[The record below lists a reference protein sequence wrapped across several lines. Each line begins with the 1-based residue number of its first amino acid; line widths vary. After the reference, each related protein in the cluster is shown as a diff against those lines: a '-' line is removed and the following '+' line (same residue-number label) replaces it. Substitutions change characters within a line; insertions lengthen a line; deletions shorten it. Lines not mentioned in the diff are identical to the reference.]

1 MPLRTKILI
10 TLCVVSLLPLD
21 ARGWGPSGHRLIASK
36 AVETLPPE
44 LSAFFEASRN
54 ALARHCTEPLD
65 WLAKNPAGEKPNQ
78 YILLDRYGA
87 FPFETL
93 PRDYQAAVKKHTA
106 RVVRGN
112 GVLPWNI
119 GVYSEKLTKAFKAGD
134 WDEARRVAAHLAF
147 YVAEAHDPFSTTEND
162 EGQHSGQ
169 RGVNARFGTSLVDR
183 FSAFFFVRPNDA
195 VYVED
200 PTDHAFEICLSAHSW
215 LENILLSDRRAKRGL
230 GDYND
235 EYYDRF
241 YNQAGAVLIRE
252 VSDAATDVGS
262 YWLTAWVN
270 AGRPQLPSR

>member
-1 MPLRTKILI
+1 M
-10 TLCVVSLLPLD
+10 
-21 ARGWGPSGHRLIASK
+21 
-36 AVETLPPE
+36 
-44 LSAFFEASRN
+44 
-54 ALARHCTEPLD
+54 
-65 WLAKNPAGEKPNQ
+65 
-78 YILLDRYGA
+78 
-87 FPFETL
+87 

-169 RGVNARFGTSLVDR
+169 RGVDSRFGTSLVDR
-183 FSAFFFVRPNDA
+183 FAAFFFVRPNNA

-241 YNQAGAVLIRE
+241 YNQAGAILIRE
-252 VSDAATDVGS
+252 ISDAATDVGS